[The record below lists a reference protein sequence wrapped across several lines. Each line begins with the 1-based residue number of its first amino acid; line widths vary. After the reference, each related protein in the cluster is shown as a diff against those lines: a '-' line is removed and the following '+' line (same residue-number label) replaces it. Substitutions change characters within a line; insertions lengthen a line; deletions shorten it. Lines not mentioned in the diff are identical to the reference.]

1 MFKDLLNVCF
11 RYKKHTSEK
20 NNNCLT
26 REDNSDFLWW
36 YPLTN
41 SSQTCEVAQ
50 SPAKEAWLQV

>member
-1 MFKDLLNVCF
+1 MCVSDIKNILL
-11 RYKKHTSEK
+11 KKK
-20 NNNCLT
+20 NNCLT

-50 SPAKEAWLQV
+50 SPAEEAWLQV